1 MPVQGYTISP
11 MPGLLAQCGF
21 LLCAALQRFAA
32 FADRRTE
39 RRETAADRAAID
51 RQAERLLDTY
61 GNSILRYAY
70 SYLHNRSDAEEVLQ
84 DTLLQF
90 LKTAPVLESAQHEKA
105 WLLRVAA
112 NLSKNRIDYNAHR
125 RTDELNDELVAEQ
138 REDLSFV
145 WDAVKALPVK
155 YREVIHLFYHEG
167 YSTAQIA
174 AILKL
179 NEATVRS
186 HLHRGREKL
195 KELLKEGYDF
205 EEV

>member
-21 LLCAALQRFAA
+21 LLRAALQRVAA

-105 WLLRVAA
+105 WLLRMAA

-125 RTDELNDELVAEQ
+125 RTDELNDELVSEQ